1 MNLKINSKWVNTAL
15 DIYIVNAVLLKEG
28 NTWVQY
34 TKVKTGV
41 TYECLQEA
49 FVYRFKEQSQ

>member
-1 MNLKINSKWVNTAL
+1 MNLKINSKWVDAVL
-15 DIYIVNAVLLKEG
+15 DRYIVNAVLLKEE

-49 FVYRFKEQSQ
+49 FVHKFKEQAQ